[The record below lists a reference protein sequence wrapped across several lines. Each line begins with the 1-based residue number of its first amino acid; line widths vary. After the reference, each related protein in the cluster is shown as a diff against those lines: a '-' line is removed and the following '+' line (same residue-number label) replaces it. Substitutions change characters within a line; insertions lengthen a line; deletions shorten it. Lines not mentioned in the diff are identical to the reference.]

1 MIWFKL
7 QSSLFTKVT
16 PFELELN
23 YFYNFSFKPSGN
35 NARMLALYQK
45 GMITI
50 LDSTFQRQDTFYSG
64 KKTLKSAE
72 NTNA

>member
-23 YFYNFSFKPSGN
+23 YLDNFSLQAGN
-35 NARMLALYQK
+35 NVRMLVPYLT
-45 GMITI
+45 GVITI
-50 LDSTFQRQDTFYSG
+50 LNFTFQRQDTF
-64 KKTLKSAE
+64 
-72 NTNA
+72 